1 MIKRLATLSA
11 LALLLTGCA
20 LNAMPEKPVVVSR
33 LATAYD
39 YQLLNPEYR
48 PISLAQMT
56 ATASNADV
64 VFIGEYH
71 GNHASHLLQAELL
84 AALHKQQSQSPKKR
98 PMILSMEQFERNQQ
112 EIVNL
117 YLDNKIGERQ
127 LITKAPTWNNYK
139 GSYRPLVEYAKQH
152 KMPVIAA
159 NAPGDIVR
167 CIGKQGSKYLDKLPA
182 KQRLMVAAQPFVEV
196 DGYSKKFFGVMGL
209 TGHVK
214 TTSRLYQSYQ
224 AQLARDN
231 TMAESISKAL
241 QASPKAQVVHLNG
254 SFHSAEHLGT
264 VGALK
269 RLKPALKVV
278 VITPVHKTQLA
289 DYKKKHQM
297 NNDYFYLLNRQPKD
311 FVSAENMKAAHEA
324 MFAKSA
330 DKAKLCG

>member
-1 MIKRLATLSA
+1 MIKQLTTLST
-11 LALLLTGCA
+11 LVLLLNGCA
-20 LNAMPEKPVVVSR
+20 LNAVPKQPVSVSS

-39 YQLLNPEYR
+39 YQLLDPEYR
-48 PISLAQMT
+48 LISLVQMT
-56 ATASNADV
+56 ATASKADV

-84 AALHKQQSQSPKKR
+84 AALHKQQTQSAKKR
-98 PMILSMEQFERNQQ
+98 PMILSMEQFERDQQ
-112 EIVNL
+112 EILDL

-127 LITKAPTWNNYK
+127 LITKAPTWPNYK

-167 CIGKQGSKYLDKLPA
+167 CIGKQGSKYLEKLPT
-182 KQRLMVAAQPFVEV
+182 KQRHLLATQPFVEV
-196 DGYSKKFFGVMGL
+196 DGYSDKFFGAMGL

-214 TTSRLYQSYQ
+214 TTGRLYQSYQ

-231 TMAESISKAL
+231 TMAESILKAL
-241 QASPKAQVVHLNG
+241 KASPNAQVLHLNG
-254 SFHSAEHLGT
+254 SFHSADHLGT

-269 RLKPALKVV
+269 RLDPALKIV
-278 VITPVHKTQLA
+278 VITPVHTNQLA
-289 DYKKKHQM
+289 EHKKKHQVK
-297 NNDYFYLLNRQPKD
+297 NDYFYLLNLQPKD
-311 FVSAENMKAAHEA
+311 FVSAENMKAAHKA

-330 DKAKLCG
+330 QKAKFCE